1 MRGQENWIIIISIT
15 FIIIMSTII
24 IIVECDTLEIVQKSV
39 ILNYNNLRWFNPKQ
53 SVKTAASSYFVKCD
67 EIN

>member
-39 ILNYNNLRWFNPKQ
+39 ILNYNNLRWFQPQ
-53 SVKTAASSYFVKCD
+53 TVSQASSVKLFW
-67 EIN
+67 N

>member
-39 ILNYNNLRWFNPKQ
+39 ILNYNNLRWFQPQKVSQ
-53 SVKTAASSYFVKCD
+53 DSSVKLFW
-67 EIN
+67 N

>member
-24 IIVECDTLEIVQKSV
+24 IMVECDTLEIVQKSV
-39 ILNYNNLRWFNPKQ
+39 ILNYNNLRWFQPQKVSQ
-53 SVKTAASSYFVKCD
+53 DSSVKLFW
-67 EIN
+67 N

>member
-24 IIVECDTLEIVQKSV
+24 IMVECDTLEIVQKSV
-39 ILNYNNLRWFNPKQ
+39 ILNYNNLRWFQPQKVSQ
-53 SVKTAASSYFVKCD
+53 DSSVKLFCKMWW
-67 EIN
+67 N